1 MPSVDALAKQVAD
14 AYPRMAPYAREL
26 VETAGRLK
34 FDPAWLANIIH
45 LESGGNPQAR
55 NPTSAATGLIQ
66 FMTFTA
72 KDLGTSID
80 ALYQMDGKQQM
91 PYVERYFQNIMK
103 RYGQLDSQEKVIA
116 AVFFPAYINQPL
128 AVMSAQVQAQNPG
141 ITTIRDYTNKL
152 VQRAKLSV
160 SGIGM
165 PGIGGGATSWLI
177 VTGML
182 LAGAGAV
189 YVYRPEAYTRD
200 FWRRLIK

>member
-1 MPSVDALAKQVAD
+1 MPSVDALAKQVAA

-91 PYVERYFQNIMK
+91 PYVERYLKIVEEGDDFEPRIVDDK
-103 RYGQLDSQEKVIA
+103 GKERIGPKGDPLTVEEFVLELA
-116 AVFFPAYINQPL
+116 AKASS
-128 AVMSAQVQAQNPG
+128 MS
-141 ITTIRDYTNKL
+141 
-152 VQRAKLSV
+152 
-160 SGIGM
+160 
-165 PGIGGGATSWLI
+165 
-177 VTGML
+177 
-182 LAGAGAV
+182 
-189 YVYRPEAYTRD
+189 
-200 FWRRLIK
+200 